1 VRYKKSRNQRIEE
14 HSKVKT
20 DGTRNNGSK
29 DKIKEDRTS
38 RTNEHAKREDREVE
52 DVLVGGRL
60 KRYASIKKHRPGVTS
75 RSCFSTHRLKH

>member
-29 DKIKEDRTS
+29 DKIKE
-38 RTNEHAKREDREVE
+38 
-52 DVLVGGRL
+52 GRQDE
-60 KRYASIKKHRPGVTS
+60 
-75 RSCFSTHRLKH
+75 